1 LNDIDKPGL
10 FFFWDELSM
19 TAGLASGDLP
29 LFLSWPAVGVDCF
42 ADGGA
47 TFCNLDG
54 FSSSS
59 DS

>member
-1 LNDIDKPGL
+1 MDKPGL

-19 TAGLASGDLP
+19 TVGLVTSGLP
-29 LFLSWPAVGVDCF
+29 LFLSWLTVGFGRF

-59 DS
+59 VS